1 MSRSYKK
8 TPIIKDNGSGK
19 KFAKKIAN
27 KRIRTKLKQDI
38 EIGDGNEFK
47 KHSESWDIADYVSRY
62 TEHEAI
68 EDYNTNNY
76 LHKKYPTLESWIKE
90 YRKYYKRK

>member
-8 TPIIKDNGSGK
+8 TPIIKDNGGGK

-38 EIGDGNEFK
+38 EIGNGNEFK

-76 LHKKYPTLESWIKE
+76 LHKKYPTLES
-90 YRKYYKRK
+90 